1 MCFAIIKYSFI
12 LHNTDA
18 INKEYRA
25 GLNFISGDKKIKYFK
40 WQSANGQQDNRHR
53 GMYKFSAFCCVIK
66 HQITQ
71 YI

>member
-25 GLNFISGDKKIKYFK
+25 GLNFISGDKKL
-40 WQSANGQQDNRHR
+40 STLNDNQLMVNKTIDTEECINSMH
-53 GMYKFSAFCCVIK
+53 FVV
-66 HQITQ
+66 
-71 YI
+71 